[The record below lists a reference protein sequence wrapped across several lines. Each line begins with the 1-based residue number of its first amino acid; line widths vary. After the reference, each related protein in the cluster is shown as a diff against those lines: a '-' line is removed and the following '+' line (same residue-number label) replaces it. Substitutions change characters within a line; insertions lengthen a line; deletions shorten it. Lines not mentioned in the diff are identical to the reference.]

1 MATPLRML
9 ILDRPTDTDLLLHT
23 LRQENFAPTW
33 QRVQTEAD
41 YLAHLHDNLEVI
53 LAEYALPQF
62 NALRALE
69 LLHERGLDIP
79 LIIVT
84 GAIREEQVVACLKQ
98 GAADY
103 VLKSR
108 LGRLGP
114 AVTHALHET
123 ELRRAQPRAGDDP
136 LSSGEAL
143 RASEER
149 FRLLITQHVD
159 GVVVV
164 DQDGI
169 IQFVNP
175 AAEVLFTRR
184 AEELVGQPF
193 GFPMLVGET
202 TELDIVRQD
211 GTPTVAEMRVVE
223 TEWEGDQASLA
234 SLRDISDRK
243 RAAVRLRQQ
252 AEQLQQAQKME
263 AVGQLAGGMAHEFNN
278 LLTAILGYSNLLQK
292 SIDRDD
298 VRYGYATQISDVS
311 RRAASLIQQLLAFT
325 RQQVLKP
332 QLLDCNHVVRETE
345 DLMWPVLGERIGLIH
360 HLDPDL
366 GLVEADPMQLQQVLV
381 NLLVNAR
388 DAMPEGGELRL
399 ETDNVEL
406 QAGHETRH
414 LNSPPGAY
422 VRLTVSDTGMGME
435 PEVMSRL
442 FEPFFTTKEI
452 GKGTG
457 LGLAVVYGIVQQ
469 NRGDIEVQSTPEA
482 GTTFTIYLPRVAH
495 IQAPVAMIETVEESP
510 SGSETVLLVEDE
522 HTVRAS
528 IRSGLET
535 KGYRVLEAA
544 NAQEAIRLCE
554 QHDESIHLLLTDVVM
569 PGMNGHELS
578 QYLAS
583 LYPAIRTL
591 LISGGDTTIG
601 APAAARNG
609 QVAFLPKPFTIDELA
624 TRARIVLD
632 LPDANFRK
640 QNPD

>member
-1 MATPLRML
+1 MVTPLRML
-9 ILDRPTDTDLLLHT
+9 ILDQPTDTDLLLHT
-23 LRQENFAPTW
+23 LRQEGFAPTW
-33 QRVQTEAD
+33 QRVQTETD

-69 LLHERGLDIP
+69 LLRERGLDIP
-79 LIIVT
+79 LIVVT
-84 GAIREEQVVACLKQ
+84 STMGEEQVVACLKQ

-114 AVTHALHET
+114 AVRHALHET
-123 ELRRAQPRAGDDP
+123 ELRHAGAAA
-136 LSSGEAL
+136 LSSEEAL
-143 RASEER
+143 RASEAR
-149 FRLLITQHVD
+149 FRLLITQNVD

-164 DQDGI
+164 DRDGI

-175 AAEVLFTRR
+175 AAEVLFARP
-184 AEELVGQPF
+184 AAELVGQPF

-202 TELDIVRQD
+202 TELDIVRQT
-211 GTPTVAEMRVVE
+211 GVPTVAEMRVVE
-223 TEWEGDQASLA
+223 TEWEGEQASLA
-234 SLRDISDRK
+234 SLRDISERK
-243 RAAVRLRQQ
+243 QAEEMLRQQ

-278 LLTAILGYSNLLQK
+278 MLTAILGYSNLLQK
-292 SIDRDD
+292 RLDRED
-298 VRYGYATQISDVS
+298 VRYGYATQISGVS

-332 QLLDCNHVVRETE
+332 QILDCNNVVRETE
-345 DLMWPVLGERIGLIH
+345 DLLRPVLGERIDLMH

-366 GLVEADPMQLQQVLV
+366 GPVEADPVQLQQLLV

-399 ETDNVEL
+399 ETANVEL
-406 QAGHETRH
+406 QAGQETRY
-414 LNSPPGAY
+414 LNAPPGAY
-422 VRLTVSDTGMGME
+422 VRLTVSDTGMGMG
-435 PEVMSRL
+435 PEILSRL

-469 NRGDIEVQSTPEA
+469 NHGDIEVQSEPEA
-482 GTTFTIYLPRVAH
+482 GTTFTIYLPRVA
-495 IQAPVAMIETVEESP
+495 QLRAPVPMPETVEVSP

-522 HTVRAS
+522 PTVRAS
-528 IRSGLET
+528 IRSALEL

-554 QHDESIHLLLTDVVM
+554 HYGESIHLLLTDVVM

-578 QYLAS
+578 QYLTS
-583 LYPAIRTL
+583 LYPAMRTL
-591 LISGGDTTIG
+591 LISGGDTTAG

-624 TRARIVLD
+624 TRARAVLD
-632 LPDANFRK
+632 LPNTE
-640 QNPD
+640 